1 MEFRVA
7 WIKNKPVRLIVQIFL
22 SIIAAAFSAFLY
34 LNLTDFTPALLPM
47 IGLSSITFGLIWG
60 FLFIIR
66 HYSIHETE
74 VYLLFP
80 MIMFILLGIPFL
92 TESIHLLDFLLYI
105 GVGIGICLLVA
116 GIYWKL
122 FGLIIPGALLIG
134 IAPGLFFGWENANIN
149 NPLEQTGIMLV
160 GFAFGWGLITITS
173 RTLTRKFVWWPLIPG
188 GILGVVGWGLFI
200 AGNPES
206 AIGFIGNTGS
216 VGLIIFGIYILL
228 MRRSF
233 HQ

>member
-1 MEFRVA
+1 MAR
-7 WIKNKPVRLIVQIFL
+7 IINKQVKVVLQIIFSFL
-22 SIIAAAFSAFLY
+22 AA
-34 LNLTDFTPALLPM
+34 
-47 IGLSSITFGLIWG
+47 GLSSLLYFLTTKFSLTTFSVLGISFVTFGLIWG
-60 FLFIIR
+60 YLFIIR
-66 HYSIHETE
+66 YFSRHISE

-80 MIMFILLGIPFL
+80 FIVFLSCGIPFL
-92 TESIHLLDFLLYI
+92 IGKIHLLDFLLYI
-105 GVGIGICLLVA
+105 GTGVGVSLLLA

-122 FGLIIPGALLIG
+122 IGLIIPGALLVG
-134 IAPGLFFGWENANIN
+134 VAPGLYFAWENTNTA

-160 GFAFGWGLITITS
+160 AFAFGWGLITVTS
-173 RTLTRKFVWWPLIPG
+173 RTLTRKIVWWPLIPG
-188 GILGVVGWGLFI
+188 GILAVVGWGLFI

>member
-1 MEFRVA
+1 MN
-7 WIKNKPVRLIVQIFL
+7 WIKRISENVVFQIFL
-22 SIIAAAFSAFLY
+22 SVLLTTLTAFLY
-34 LNLTDFTPALLPM
+34 LIFSEFEPTIFPILGISF
-47 IGLSSITFGLIWG
+47 ISFGLIWG
-60 FLFIIR
+60 FLFIII
-66 HYSIHETE
+66 YFSKQIP
-74 VYLLFP
+74 VVWLLFP
-80 MIMFILLGIPFL
+80 FFIFTSIGLPFL
-92 TESIHLLDFLLYI
+92 LQEINLLDFVLYI
-105 GVGIGICLLVA
+105 GVDIGICLLIA

-134 IAPGLFFGWENANIN
+134 VAPGLYFAWENTNAN
-149 NPLEQTGIMLV
+149 NPLEQIGIMLV
-160 GFAFGWGLITITS
+160 GFAFGWGLITVTS
-173 RTLTRKFVWWPLIPG
+173 RTLTKKFVWWPLIPG
-188 GILGVVGWGLFI
+188 GILAVVGWGLYT